1 MTKYDGFEEQLINEN
16 QSEYIHQSKRQ
27 LIIAGFHER
36 KYFWY
41 KRNRYGTVQV
51 PTDKKSVFESENKEE
66 IQSAK
71 NSHLKK
77 QVGFFTV
84 LEHDREKLFDSTG
97 KLIIPGGKI

>member
-1 MTKYDGFEEQLINEN
+1 MKKNNRFEEQLYNKN
-16 QSEYIHQSKRQ
+16 QAEYIHQSKRQ

-36 KYFWY
+36 KYFCY
-41 KRNRYGTVQV
+41 KRNRYGTVQI
-51 PTDKKSVFESENKEE
+51 PIDKKSVFESENKEE
-66 IQSAK
+66 IQSVK

-84 LEHDREKLFDSTG
+84 IDHDREKFFNSSG